1 MASREDSFTVVTIRQ
16 ERADER
22 ADVEAMIRRA
32 FYNLY
37 TPGCGE
43 HYLAHVLRGHEDFIP
58 ELDLVLE
65 LDGRVIGNIMYTKAS
80 LIGKNGTSVPAV
92 TFGPLCVDPAY
103 QRRGYGRMLVERS
116 CEIACQ
122 MGYEAVV
129 IFGSPLN
136 YVGYG
141 FVSCK
146 KHGVHAEGDV
156 YPAAMLVRELR
167 EGVLSGGGWTYRDSP
182 AMHIRE
188 EDAEAYDAKLPPI
201 EKRWQPSQEEFY
213 IMSQAVLG

>member
-1 MASREDSFTVVTIRQ
+1 MVDIRQ
-16 ERADER
+16 ERPEDHEW
-22 ADVEAMIRRA
+22 VEQMTRRA

-37 TPGCGE
+37 MPGCGE

-80 LIGKNGTSVPAV
+80 LIRDDGASVPAV
-92 TFGPLCVDPAY
+92 TFGPLCIDPEH

-116 CEIACQ
+116 CQIAGE

-129 IFGSPLN
+129 TFGSPLN

-146 KHGVHAEGDV
+146 KYGVHAEGGV

-182 AMHIRE
+182 AMHISDK
-188 EDAEAYDAKLPPI
+188 DAEAFDAKLPPM

-213 IMSQAVLG
+213 IMSQALLG